1 MIWVKSV
8 LEFFWQ
14 FLLGVTGAVGFAALI
29 VGGMTL
35 ACGFGLVSCGYGWRR
50 WRKRCRAR
58 ESREK
63 G

>member
-1 MIWVKSV
+1 LRSV

-29 VGGMTL
+29 VGATTL

-50 WRKRCRAR
+50 WRRRRRRRRAQPP
-58 ESREK
+58 EDQ

>member
-1 MIWVKSV
+1 VKSV

-14 FLLGVTGAVGFAALI
+14 FLLGVTGAVGVAALI
-29 VGGMTL
+29 VGGTTL

-50 WRKRCRAR
+50 WRKRRSAR
-58 ESREK
+58 PTEEQ

>member
-1 MIWVKSV
+1 VKSV

-29 VGGMTL
+29 VGAATV

-50 WRKRCRAR
+50 WRRRRATKAVEER
-58 ESREK
+58 E
-63 G
+63 

>member
-1 MIWVKSV
+1 MIWVKSI

-14 FLLGVTGAVGFAALI
+14 FLLGVTGAGGFAALS

-50 WRKRCRAR
+50 WRKRRRANPP
-58 ESREK
+58 E
-63 G
+63 

>member
-1 MIWVKSV
+1 LRSV

-50 WRKRCRAR
+50 WRRRRAER
-58 ESREK
+58 LSEEE
-63 G
+63 GG

>member
-1 MIWVKSV
+1 VKSV

-29 VGGMTL
+29 VGAATI

-50 WRKRCRAR
+50 WRQRRRSRATD
-58 ESREK
+58 EQS
-63 G
+63 